1 MDPLIV
7 AIGVVV
13 LVVIVTA
20 FSPRV
25 GVAGR
30 LVLVVIGVIVSFL
43 SWVPRVEVDPEII
56 LSGVLPPLLYSSA
69 VSMPSMDF
77 RRDFRPISAL
87 SVILVVLSAVAV
99 GVVLS
104 WLIPGL
110 GLPAGIALGAIVS
123 PTDAVATSIAR
134 HLGVPSRVVTV
145 LEGESLLNDATAL
158 VLLRAAIAATAGTV
172 SVRGIALQ
180 FAFSVIVAVVIGV
193 LVGAV
198 NLRIRRALRNPAA
211 STAISFVVP
220 FVASIPAEAL
230 GASVIVAAVAA
241 GLVTGSGLA
250 RYLRPQDRSADEQN
264 RRTIELLLE
273 GGIFL
278 LMGLQVHGL
287 LTDLR
292 DGGGGGALRTA
303 VLLGAAVAG
312 VVILVRALHV
322 TALLLGLGSQAKR
335 RQAKPPPT
343 SPGKSA
349 TGSFLVSG
357 VFSSGERAVI
367 IWAGMRG
374 AVTVAAAQ
382 TLPDNTPH
390 RALLILIAF
399 VVAAGTLLQGGTL
412 PTLVK
417 ALRLTGTDPAV
428 VEAERGRLLATI
440 NQAGASVLE
449 NPGLQRPNGDTYDA
463 ALARMVR
470 GRILQAAD
478 VQHQDALQETKEQG
492 FEPRLAVID
501 VQRRTLLKARQAG
514 TYTSSTLRDVLAALD
529 AEQIAIELNGGLPA
543 QLNDPGD

>member
-1 MDPLIV
+1 M
-7 AIGVVV
+7 
-13 LVVIVTA
+13 VT
-20 FSPRV
+20 
-25 GVAGR
+25 
-30 LVLVVIGVIVSFL
+30 GVIDSFL
-43 SWVPRVEVDPEII
+43 PWAPRVEVDPEII

-77 RRDFRPISAL
+77 RRISAL

-134 HLGVPSRVVTV
+134 HLGVPSGVVTV

-172 SVRGIALQ
+172 SVGGIALQ

-220 FVASIPAEAL
+220 FAASIPAEAL
-230 GASVIVAAVAA
+230 GASGLVAAVAA
-241 GLVTGSGLA
+241 GLITGSGLA
-250 RYLRPQDRSADEQN
+250 RYLRPQDRNADEQN
-264 RRTIELLLE
+264 WRTIELLLE

-292 DGGGGGALRTA
+292 HGGGALRTA

-322 TALLLGLGSQAKR
+322 TALLLGLGSQVRR

-382 TLPDNTPH
+382 TLSDNTPH

-399 VVAAGTLLQGGTL
+399 VVAAGTLLLQADTL

-417 ALRLTGTDPAV
+417 ALRLTGSDPAL
-428 VEAERGRLLATI
+428 VEAERARLLATI
-440 NQAGASVLE
+440 NEAGASVLE
-449 NPGLQRPNGDTYDA
+449 NPGLQRPNGDTYDP
-463 ALARMVR
+463 ALVRMVR

-492 FEPRLAVID
+492 FELRLAVID

-514 TYTSSTLRDVLAALD
+514 TYTSCTLRDVLASTPNRSPSNSRRWAARTTQRPRRLT
-529 AEQIAIELNGGLPA
+529 AIGPITATPHRRSRHAVRLKR
-543 QLNDPGD
+543 DR

>member
-1 MDPLIV
+1 MEPLIV

-25 GVAGR
+25 GVAGP
-30 LVLVVIGVIVSFL
+30 LVLVVIGVIISFL
-43 SWVPRVEVDPEII
+43 PWVPRVEVDPEII

-99 GVVLS
+99 GFVLS

-172 SVRGIALQ
+172 SVGGIALQ
-180 FAFSVIVAVVIGV
+180 FVFSVIVAVVIGV

-230 GASVIVAAVAA
+230 GASGLVAAVAA

-250 RYLRPQDRSADEQN
+250 RYLRPQDRNADEQN
-264 RRTIELLLE
+264 WQTIELLLE

-287 LTDLR
+287 VTDLR
-292 DGGGGGALRTA
+292 DGGGALGAA
-303 VLLGAAVAG
+303 DLLGAAVVG
-312 VVILVRALHV
+312 VVIVVRALHV
-322 TALLLGLGSQAKR
+322 TALLLGLSAQVKR
-335 RQAKPPPT
+335 RQVNPPGT
-343 SPGKSA
+343 SRRTSA
-349 TGSFLVSG
+349 TGSFFVSG
-357 VFSSGERAVI
+357 VFSAGERAVI

-382 TLPDNTPH
+382 TLPENTPH

-399 VVAAGTLLQGGTL
+399 VVAAGTLLLQGGTL
-412 PTLVK
+412 PALVK
-417 ALRLTGTDPAV
+417 ALRLTGSDPAL
-428 VEAERGRLLATI
+428 VEAERARLLASI
-440 NQAGASVLE
+440 NQAGAFVLE
-449 NPGLQRPNGDTYDA
+449 SPGLQRPNGDTYDP
-463 ALARMVR
+463 ALVRMVR
-470 GRILQAAD
+470 SQILNAAD
-478 VQHQDALQETKEQG
+478 VRRQDALQETKEQQ
-492 FEPRLAVID
+492 FELRLAVID
-501 VQRRTLLKARQAG
+501 VQRRTLLNARQAG
-514 TYTSSTLRDVLAALD
+514 SYTSSTLREVLAALD
-529 AEQIAIELNGGLPA
+529 AEQIAIELKGGLPA